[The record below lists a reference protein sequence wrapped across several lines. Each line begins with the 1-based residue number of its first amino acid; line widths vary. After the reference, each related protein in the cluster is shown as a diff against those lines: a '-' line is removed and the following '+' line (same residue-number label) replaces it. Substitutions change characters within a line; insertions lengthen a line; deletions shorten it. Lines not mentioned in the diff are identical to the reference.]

1 MDYRSR
7 EKVKSVYYFM
17 DRSTPP
23 EYSENIDVLDILCD
37 MSVYISELE
46 QRICDLE
53 MQDND

>member
-1 MDYRSR
+1 MDDISR
-7 EKVKSVYYFM
+7 EKVKTVYYLM

-46 QRICDLE
+46 QRINDLE
-53 MQDND
+53 MKDNE